1 MEKINQKNNLIT
13 KIKKLAKFRM
23 VTRLRNLKISKMKV
37 LCKETQ
43 DRKYLRRVKHFKKS
57 SKKK

>member
-43 DRKYLRRVKHFKKS
+43 DRK
-57 SKKK
+57 